1 MMNSLIRNIITLAA
15 FLSLSVSTASA
26 TIVSAQSSANI
37 LNTTE
42 SAQISLFLD
51 LEIGET
57 ASVLEGVFRLSGHG
71 SIANTILTA
80 GGPSWS
86 NSFGNIVNDEI
97 LLSLTSNNIGGP
109 SRQIAILDIQAL
121 SPGTYE
127 LIYDDLSFASFD
139 TNVSPFFQDLPLTNV
154 DGEVLARITVVP
166 IPAAMILYMSALS
179 GLAVLRRRYILGLV
193 RVKSHEHGTVAAEIS
208 EVPS

>member
-26 TIVSAQSSANI
+26 TLVSAQSSANI

-51 LEIGET
+51 LEKGET
-57 ASVLEGVFRLSGHG
+57 ASVFEGVFRLSGHG
-71 SIANTILTA
+71 SIANTILTT
-80 GGPSWS
+80 GGPSWA
-86 NSFGNIVNDEI
+86 NNFGNIVNDEI

-109 SRQIAILDIQAL
+109 SRQIAILDVQAL

-179 GLAVLRRRYILGLV
+179 GLAVFRRRKSLGPV
-193 RVKSHEHGTVAAEIS
+193 RMKSHEHGTVATEIS